1 MHEARTGRHPG
12 CLTLN
17 HVYVT
22 LGKPRRVAVELPESD
37 AQPDGGGGGAVDLR
51 PQQRMNQTVYDKL
64 EFDRIRETLA
74 AHCACALGKTLA
86 YSLEPS
92 TKSSRVVEWLQQVR
106 ELLAASEE
114 FPMPPLGGVH
124 DVRAELRAS
133 GKAQP
138 LEGDALARI
147 AESLD
152 GIANVRA
159 WFTLTVERTPALSH
173 LAARVGEFSELAAAI
188 NEAIDGRG
196 QVRDLASPKLA
207 SLRQTIDRARARIRT
222 VFERMLSRT
231 SYTKLLQY
239 AGSTFHEDR
248 TVLPLKA
255 EYRGRIPGII
265 HRVSDTGATLFV
277 EPAESVELNNTVVQL
292 REAETREIT
301 RILRGLTQKVQQ
313 QAEAVL
319 DTLRAVSVL
328 DLVAAKC
335 RYAKQR
341 DCVCPE
347 IDEHGVLE
355 LHDARHPVLLELFAE
370 RAQEGGPRREV
381 VPIDMRLGDDFDVL
395 IITGPNTGGKTVA
408 IKTVGLLALMT
419 QAGIPIPAGPGS
431 RMPVFRR
438 IYIDVGD
445 EQSLQQSLSTFS
457 SHLSTVLDTLGHASE
472 RALVLL
478 DEVGAGTDPDEGA
491 AIGCAI
497 VEELLRLKA
506 RAIVTTHL
514 SELKAL
520 AFTMERVDNAAVEF
534 DVESLQPTYR
544 MRLGEPGNSNA
555 LVIAERLGMPPRL
568 VARAK
573 SHLAGRY
580 RALNQAIAGTLD
592 SRRRAECARR
602 AARDAEV
609 EAGRRQAEADRQ
621 HAELQRAREEFD
633 RWTEWVHTLRPG
645 DEVYLKSLRRG
656 AKVVRMQLQQQTALV
671 FAGALDVEVPLRD
684 LDFPRED
691 AAWG

>member
-1 MHEARTGRHPG
+1 
-12 CLTLN
+12 
-17 HVYVT
+17 
-22 LGKPRRVAVELPESD
+22 
-37 AQPDGGGGGAVDLR
+37 
-51 PQQRMNQTVYDKL
+51 MNEVVFEKL

-74 AHCACALGKTLA
+74 SHCACALGQRLA
-86 YSLEPS
+86 RALEPT
-92 TKSSRVVEWLQQVR
+92 TKARRVAEWLQQVR
-106 ELLAASEE
+106 ELRAVSEE
-114 FPMPPLGGVH
+114 YPMPPLGGVH

-159 WFTLTVERTPALSH
+159 WFILTAERTPALAH
-173 LAARVGEFSELAAAI
+173 LAERVGDFSELAVII
-188 NEAIDGRG
+188 NESVDGRG
-196 QVRDLASPKLA
+196 RVRDLASAKLA

-239 AGSTFHEDR
+239 AGSTFHQDR

-265 HRVSDTGATLFV
+265 HRVSDSGATLFV

-292 REAETREIT
+292 REAETREVT
-301 RILRGLTQKVQQ
+301 RILRALTQQVHR
-313 QAEAVL
+313 QAEAIL

-328 DLVAAKC
+328 DLVGAKC
-335 RYAKQR
+335 RYANQR
-341 DCVCPE
+341 ECVCPE
-347 IDEHGVLE
+347 IDEGGVLE
-355 LHDARHPVLLELFAE
+355 LHDARHPVLLEIFGRQAK
-370 RAQEGGPRREV
+370 EGGPRREV
-381 VPIDMRLGDDFDVL
+381 VPIDVRLGDDFDVL

-408 IKTVGLLALMT
+408 LKTVGLMALMT

-438 IYIDVGD
+438 VFIDVGD

-457 SHLSTVLDTLGHASE
+457 SHLSTVLDTLTHASE
-472 RALVLL
+472 RSLVLI

-491 AIGCAI
+491 ALGCAI

-506 RAIVTTHL
+506 RAMVTTHL

-534 DVESLQPTYR
+534 DVESLQPAYR

-555 LVIAERLGMPPRL
+555 LVIAERLGMSPRL
-568 VARAK
+568 VTRAQA
-573 SHLAGRY
+573 HLAGRY

-592 SRRRAECARR
+592 SRRRAESARR

-609 EAGRRQAEADRQ
+609 EAGRQQAEAERQ
-621 HAELQRAREEFD
+621 QVELQRAREDFD
-633 RWTEWVHTLRPG
+633 RWTEWVHSLKPG
-645 DEVYLKSLRRG
+645 NDVYLKSLRRP

-671 FAGALDVEVPLRD
+671 FTGALDVEVPLRD
-684 LDFPRED
+684 LDVPRED
-691 AAWG
+691 ADLGRGP